1 MLINIE
7 RKINLILQLS
17 ILLFPVLIIIG
28 PLALNCFSII
38 FSVYAL
44 YNFKYL
50 KDIKIFDKKTL
61 IIFF

>member
-17 ILLFPVLIIIG
+17 ILLFPILIIIG
-28 PLALNCFSII
+28 SLALNCFSII
-38 FSVYAL
+38 FSLYAL
-44 YNFKYL
+44 YNFKLL
-50 KDIKIFDKKTL
+50 KKLKIFDKKI